1 MADENSK
8 PDEIQK
14 QELGKIVS
22 WLKTLKFKKKLF
34 GGVDEAD
41 VWKKMDELNKMYEQV
56 FEEERLRY
64 DLLLEE
70 RIQQY
75 QQQVKERLAKQF
87 NPREGR

>member
-34 GGVDEAD
+34 GGVNEAD